1 MAVDFSGNW
10 KLYEQEN
17 AEEFLRAVSAPQIY
31 IKMMNEVKPLTTIRQ
46 NGDEFSICV
55 KTPLRTNTNT
65 FTIGTESD
73 FHTMD
78 GQKIKATARLI
89 DGKIVIESE
98 KLTHVREIQGEEMI
112 ETLSAGSATLI
123 RRSRRV

>member
-1 MAVDFSGNW
+1 MAVDFSGRW

-17 AEEFLRAVSAPQIY
+17 AEDFLRAISAPEIY
-31 IKMMNEVKPLTTIRQ
+31 IKMVNEVKPLTTIQQ
-46 NGDEFSICV
+46 NGDDFSICV
-55 KTPLRTNTNT
+55 KTPLRSITNS
-65 FTIGTESD
+65 FSIGTESE
-73 FHTMD
+73 FSTMD

-98 KLTHVREIQGEEMI
+98 KFTHVRELEGEEMI
-112 ETLSAGSATLI
+112 ETFSAGSVTLI

>member
-1 MAVDFSGNW
+1 
-10 KLYEQEN
+10 
-17 AEEFLRAVSAPQIY
+17 
-31 IKMMNEVKPLTTIRQ
+31 MMNEVKPLTTIRQ

-65 FTIGTESD
+65 FTIGAESE
-73 FHTMD
+73 FSTMD
-78 GQKIKATARLI
+78 GQKIKATPRLI

-98 KLTHVREIQGEEMI
+98 KLTLVREIRGEEMI
-112 ETLSAGSATLI
+112 ETFSAGSATLI